1 MAEAPLLCGYLIVGA
16 DELKRSRAVAR
27 MKARLEKSG
36 MAAFN
41 LDERDM
47 THDPQIAD
55 IIASLNTLPMGSD
68 FRLVIL
74 NGCDKL
80 PKAVSEPLVS
90 YFENPSPTTVC
101 LIVANT

>member
-36 MAAFN
+36 MAAFD

-47 THDPQIAD
+47 VRMIRR
-55 IIASLNTLPMGSD
+55 LPTS
-68 FRLVIL
+68 
-74 NGCDKL
+74 
-80 PKAVSEPLVS
+80 SPL
-90 YFENPSPTTVC
+90 
-101 LIVANT
+101 

>member
-1 MAEAPLLCGYLIVGA
+1 MAEASLLCGYLIVGA

-55 IIASLNTLPMGSD
+55 IIPSH
-68 FRLVIL
+68 
-74 NGCDKL
+74 GCRFSSRDSQWL
-80 PKAVSEPLVS
+80 RQA
-90 YFENPSPTTVC
+90 
-101 LIVANT
+101 A